1 MDISALTNV
10 SADDIKTAAE
20 KTKTST
26 GADTFANA
34 LDSAMGMVN
43 ETNSYINNAE
53 SEEIRF
59 ALGQSENTHDLQVA
73 QYKANSALQFTVS
86 VRDKLVEAYKEI
98 MNMQI

>member
-10 SADDIKTAAE
+10 SADEVKAVAE
-20 KTKTST
+20 KKQTPT

-34 LDSAMGMVN
+34 LDSAMGLVD
-43 ETNSYINNAE
+43 ETNSYINKAE

-59 ALGQSENTHDLQVA
+59 ALGEATNTHDLQAA
-73 QYKANSALQFTVS
+73 QYKANSALQFTVA
-86 VRDKLVEAYKEI
+86 VRDKLIEAYKEI